1 MKVIPTNIGAEPK
14 KLALL
19 GAIVLGG
26 AGLVYWTNSG
36 NSVPPQA
43 VSSPSSSGTT
53 VSLNRMPNL
62 PPDGS
67 PPKSSSGGLP
77 PRAPTRGGAGRVEDF
92 RPSIKV
98 PEGMDVSRIDPRL
111 KTEYLARLRA
121 LPDEGGTRSVFEFY
135 VPPPPPPPVQP
146 IRPTQVTQVAPQPPT
161 PPTPTQPPPPP
172 PITIK
177 LYALVGPPGSTR
189 KVFFLDGE
197 DTFMVGENDVIRNR
211 YKIIHLGVLD
221 AEVEDTVTKNR
232 QTIKIVPEV
241 DP

>member
-1 MKVIPTNIGAEPK
+1 MKALPTNIGADPK

-19 GAIVLGG
+19 GVIVLGG
-26 AGLVYWTNSG
+26 AGLVYWANSG
-36 NSVPPQA
+36 SDGPPQDA
-43 VSSPSSSGTT
+43 SAPSSPGTT

-62 PPDGS
+62 PPDGA
-67 PPKSSSGGLP
+67 PPKASSGALP
-77 PRAPTRGGAGRVEDF
+77 GAKAPTRSGSTRVEDF
-92 RPSIKV
+92 RPSIKL

-111 KTEYLARLRA
+111 KTELLARLRA
-121 LPDEGGTRSVFEFY
+121 LPDEGGARSVFEFY

-146 IRPTQVTQVAPQPPT
+146 IKPAPVAVAAPP
-161 PPTPTQPPPPP
+161 PGPIAPAAPPPPP

-177 LYALVGPPGSTR
+177 LFALVGQPGKER

-197 DTFMVGENDVIRNR
+197 DSFMVAENDMIRGR

-221 AEVEDTVTKNR
+221 AEVEDTVTKHR
-232 QTIKIVPEV
+232 ETIKIVPEI